1 MPRGTKPEPTEP
13 LHSLLDEL
21 ASLRE
26 LLGGT
31 VEMYDSFVR
40 ASEFGRNCQ
49 YSQKAALVFLSRDFL
64 PIRDK
69 IEKLSKL
76 FSEFPAPPSA
86 EKKE

>member
-1 MPRGTKPEPTEP
+1 MPRGQKPTPTEP

-21 ASLRE
+21 AELRE

-40 ASEFGRNCQ
+40 SSEFGRDCT
-49 YSQKAALVFLSRDFL
+49 YSRKAALVFLSRDFS

-69 IEKLSKL
+69 IERIREL
-76 FSEFPAPPSA
+76 FSSFPG
-86 EKKE
+86 EKTE